1 MEASEKPAVE
11 DRGKETTAAVAEG
24 TGIDDFDDFDSFLE
38 TVLSDCDEPGTAAVA
53 QAAVKPSGS
62 NPEKGHGQQDA
73 KGQEGV
79 NGDDPQGFAPGSGG
93 IVNVPLTAADMESTC
108 TTDTDSDDHHSSNS
122 LHESD
127 SFFPLPLPTA
137 SSSSAS
143 LAVGGQ
149 RSVSATSTATGW
161 GGPANNRGNNSSSTQ
176 SPQLALLL
184 PFVPRLVLQMFN
196 TDAPQMPTGP
206 MHMLLDA
213 AVGLFDVS
221 GFSKI
226 ADRLE
231 KEEADG
237 GSTSAVESEGVAL
250 RRKGSMMP
258 SQSMSADRMNKTLS
272 SRHSSVASSLGESG
286 RDARPTRLRALF
298 GMSMALGG
306 RMGESRTNLKKGSA
320 AERLTDY
327 LNYILGLLTDTVEMH
342 GGDILKFAGDAIIVC
357 WSPTREL
364 GIEPSERISTGKPGG
379 DQLEIPCLRAVLCA
393 RDAMQTCT
401 QKLLNSADPVM
412 SSLGLHIGL
421 GASKVLA
428 GHVGGIEN
436 RWEFFITGEAC
447 EEMNRAEKDA
457 SNMEIVFSGAVG
469 DWIRRYKAPNGCA
482 AELATVRLES
492 GNERLVFLECPPENL
507 PRVLPHALLTNDIMC
522 NVLKMYIPQ
531 PVKVNLKDGVVETA
545 GGIRKI
551 TVVFMELLDLEIAVS
566 DDKDTLDQVNRTVR
580 KIQETVCHYD
590 ATLRQF
596 IVDDKGTVAI
606 VVFGL
611 PPIFHEDNAARGI
624 NLGLR
629 LLRQG
634 VQAKIGVTTGSAFA
648 GVIGAASRQEYAAV
662 GDAVNMSA
670 RLMGKAPRNTVLC
683 DASTAKEA
691 EDAFSFKEAM
701 RMKVKGKDEPIAV
714 FEPLNAG
721 AVLRTK
727 SAKNNFLDRGDH
739 ADHLQ
744 EMMSNAHNPVGTKTV
759 LIEGERGSG
768 KSILLSKAVGMMDGH
783 ELHTFCS
790 SGDMH
795 ERHTSLFPFRQILC
809 QLLELDQDR
818 LNWYAAANRPPPAT
832 GPSPAAA
839 AAAVAAAASSTAA
852 MAAAASAAAAGAA
865 GIVEKGGEVASRRD
879 SCLFRRASTRR
890 RSSIVAVGLGLL
902 GGGGGGGG
910 ATEGGAVDNANSGTD
925 GGSGAPALAA
935 PQAAPPSRK
944 RRSSWVSNVPGRRRS
959 IDAPNA
965 LNPYEP
971 TAARGHLVKNPGFM
985 ALMKDPELGKHLPLL
1000 NMILPLYNEQA
1011 AGAVTTGAQDTH
1023 SKLRRLADMIAA
1035 LLVHRLEASK
1045 MGAATTTAGYRKDA
1059 AVSATPTPASNMTR
1073 AGSAFRLAAVGDAT
1087 KVNSVEEGRGCGAA
1101 IVLDNTQW
1109 LDHNSWELMH
1119 LLRKALPGI
1128 LIFAAFR
1135 PFSEMNLKH
1144 TIALKTVPGTLKM
1157 NMGRLTATQVMLI
1170 LSDSFGVQR
1179 TSEELLEFLEVT
1191 AKGNPRDVIH
1201 MMEDLFK
1208 EGFVEVNLGAVV
1220 ILKELSENSLKIKDH
1235 TSAPVIAKYDQL
1247 TRGTQQLVQAA
1258 AVIGQEVPLDLLVDV
1273 HSMLT
1278 PSREN
1283 NHPAASS
1290 PTSSSASDD
1299 AMVAPGSPAEG
1310 GGGGGGGG
1318 ERDDVDAQIN
1328 TLVRV
1333 GLLERSSPES
1343 VRFVAKYM
1351 VTVIYDMILHSKRQD
1366 MHKAAGDQD
1375 LAVNFLVM
1383 AAEVAIAC
1391 GDPTEAQLACGAVT
1405 QAVDDSGAS
1414 GHLTLLDQAFPP
1426 PPDEIDPQVLRET
1439 KFHLL
1444 VGQTAILSQDWESAE
1459 MSLQL
1464 AVDMSGVDN
1473 IPKQSFADKIFSPW
1487 KNRRKEGHHRGGGGG
1502 KGTNPYRWIGYNNN
1516 NAGPT
1521 AKGKL
1526 RRTNTLT
1533 LYQRAEQAELS
1544 HRRVSDASTQSD
1556 ESTSHREEVLD
1567 LNNVERYGPC
1577 GVMLKKCGNDAK
1589 MLLGR
1594 LNTYQ
1599 EATRSFH
1606 RDLLT
1611 DNKKIIQAHNQMF
1624 VTSGGVLSVSHR
1636 TDPSVLPR
1644 YLRGN
1649 NHMMMGFKDARN
1661 SIRHQQQQQKAPPA
1675 LQIAVSPRLSSSN
1688 LGLSR

>member
-1 MEASEKPAVE
+1 
-11 DRGKETTAAVAEG
+11 
-24 TGIDDFDDFDSFLE
+24 
-38 TVLSDCDEPGTAAVA
+38 
-53 QAAVKPSGS
+53 
-62 NPEKGHGQQDA
+62 
-73 KGQEGV
+73 
-79 NGDDPQGFAPGSGG
+79 
-93 IVNVPLTAADMESTC
+93 
-108 TTDTDSDDHHSSNS
+108 TDSDEDSETGDCSLGDNDSFSLLPMSTAAPSSSLSFGGGDKTSSDPKPTTPFVVGGGGQSGSRSNS
-122 LHESD
+122 
-127 SFFPLPLPTA
+127 
-137 SSSSAS
+137 
-143 LAVGGQ
+143 
-149 RSVSATSTATGW
+149 
-161 GGPANNRGNNSSSTQ
+161 GNTQ

-184 PFVPRLVLQMFN
+184 PFVPRLVIQMYN
-196 TDAPQMPTGP
+196 VEDPQMPTGP
-206 MHMLLDA
+206 RHMLLDA

-221 GFSKI
+221 VFPVLSQVP
-226 ADRLE
+226 ACLSL
-231 KEEADG
+231 
-237 GSTSAVESEGVAL
+237 STGPPSAMESEGVAL

-258 SQSMSADRMNKTLS
+258 SQSVGADRLGGRKQP
-272 SRHSSVASSLGESG
+272 SRHNSVAAGLSDSG
-286 RDARPTRLRALF
+286 ARPARLRALF

-306 RMGESRTNLKKGSA
+306 RMGEARTNLKKGSA

-364 GIEPSERISTGKPGG
+364 GIEAHERINTGASGG

-447 EEMNRAEKDA
+447 EEMNRSEKDA
-457 SNMEIVFSGAVG
+457 NNMEIVFSGAVG
-469 DWIRRYKAPNGCA
+469 DWIRRYKGPNGAA
-482 AELATVRLES
+482 AELATVRLDS
-492 GNERLVFLECPPENL
+492 GNERLVFLECLADNL
-507 PRVLPHALLTNDIMC
+507 PGVLPHAILRNDAMC

-531 PVKVNLKDGVVETA
+531 PVKINLKDGVIETA

-551 TVVFMELLDLEIAVS
+551 TVLFMELLDLEIAVS
-566 DDKDTLDQVNRTVR
+566 DEEDTLNQVNRTVR
-580 KIQETVCHYD
+580 KIQEAVCHYD

-634 VQAKIGVTTGSAFA
+634 VHAKIGVTTGSAFA

-670 RLMGKAPRNTVLC
+670 RLMGKAARNTVLC

-701 RMKVKGKDEPIAV
+701 RIKVKGKDEPIAV
-714 FEPLNAG
+714 FEPLGTG

-727 SAKNNFLDRGDH
+727 ANNNFLDRGDH
-739 ADHLQ
+739 ADQLQ
-744 EMMSNAHNPVGTKTV
+744 ELLSNALSPVGTKTV

-768 KSILLSKAVGMMDGH
+768 KSILLSKAVGMMDTQ

-795 ERHTSLFPFRQILC
+795 EKHTSLFPFRQILC

-818 LNWYAAANRPPPAT
+818 LNSYNYSQGANRSPPQGLPGSDIKAGGVARYIKIT
-832 GPSPAAA
+832 NLIAKAPTRPSLAY
-839 AAAVAAAASSTAA
+839 
-852 MAAAASAAAAGAA
+852 GY
-865 GIVEKGGEVASRRD
+865 RR
-879 SCLFRRASTRR
+879 RSTRR
-890 RSSIVAVGLGLL
+890 RSSIVAVGLGN
-902 GGGGGGGG
+902 GD
-910 ATEGGAVDNANSGTD
+910 VS
-925 GGSGAPALAA
+925 GGSADDNSANGSRLPATLPAPS
-935 PQAAPPSRK
+935 PSLGQQQQQP
-944 RRSSWVSNVPGRRRS
+944 RRRTSWVAGVPGRRRS
-959 IDAPNA
+959 IDVASPTA
-965 LNPYEP
+965 VHPYEP
-971 TAARGHLVKNPGFM
+971 TAARGHLVKNPGFI

-1011 AGAVTTGAQDTH
+1011 AGAVISGAQARRMLARFLAERQDTH
-1023 SKLRRLADMIAA
+1023 SKLRKLADLMSA
-1035 LLVHRLEASK
+1035 LFVHRLEDSK
-1045 MGAATTTAGYRKDA
+1045 KGEGNSRGENRKDA
-1059 AVSATPTPASNMTR
+1059 AVSATPASMLRDGNRGTR
-1073 AGSAFRLAAVGDAT
+1073 VGASPFRMPVIGGDAAAKST
-1087 KVNSVEEGRGCGAA
+1087 PSSPFSAVVDEGRGCGAA

-1109 LDHNSWELMH
+1109 LDHNSWELVH
-1119 LLRKALPGI
+1119 LLRKALPGM

-1144 TIALKTVPGTLKM
+1144 NIALKTVPGTLKM

-1208 EGFVEVNLGAVV
+1208 EGIVEVSLGAVV

-1258 AVIGQEVPLDLLVDV
+1258 AVIGQKVPLDLLMDV
-1273 HSMLT
+1273 HALLAS
-1278 PSREN
+1278 PGDN
-1283 NHPAASS
+1283 NKSPISTASS
-1290 PTSSSASDD
+1290 SPASSSSDGRGRGSLADGGTGD
-1299 AMVAPGSPAEG
+1299 A
-1310 GGGGGGGG
+1310 
-1318 ERDDVDAQIN
+1318 DAQIN

-1333 GLLERSSPES
+1333 GLLERSSVES

-1375 LAVNFLVM
+1375 LAVKFLVM
-1383 AAEVAIAC
+1383 AAEVAISC
-1391 GDPTEAQLACGAVT
+1391 GDPTEAQLACAAVT

-1414 GHLTLLDQAFPP
+1414 GHLTLLD
-1426 PPDEIDPQVLRET
+1426 QVLRET

-1473 IPKQSFADKIFSPW
+1473 KPRQSLAARVLSPW
-1487 KNRRKEGHHRGGGGG
+1487 KQRRAKKRSRGGGRS
-1502 KGTNPYRWIGYNNN
+1502 KNLSSQTRSNKQMKIKRQS
-1516 NAGPT
+1516 
-1521 AKGKL
+1521 
-1526 RRTNTLT
+1526 TLT

-1544 HRRVSDASTQSD
+1544 HRSDGSDQSND
-1556 ESTSHREEVLD
+1556 GNSHRDEMLD
-1567 LNNVERYGPC
+1567 LDSVERYGPC
-1577 GVMLKKCGNDAK
+1577 GVMLKKYGNDAK

-1594 LNTYQ
+1594 LKKYQ

-1606 RDLLT
+1606 QDLLT
-1611 DNKKIIQAHNQMF
+1611 DNKKVIQAHNQMF
-1624 VTSGGVLSVSHR
+1624 VASAGVLSVSHR

-1649 NHMMMGFKDARN
+1649 NY
-1661 SIRHQQQQQKAPPA
+1661 
-1675 LQIAVSPRLSSSN
+1675 
-1688 LGLSR
+1688 

>member
-1 MEASEKPAVE
+1 MEASEKPAA
-11 DRGKETTAAVAEG
+11 DGRSKETTATVAEG
-24 TGIDDFDDFDSFLE
+24 TSIDDYDDFDSFLE
-38 TVLSDCDEPGTAAVA
+38 TVLSDCDKPGTAAVA
-53 QAAVKPSGS
+53 PAAAVKPSGS
-62 NPEKGHGQQDA
+62 NPEEGHDHQDVKGKD
-73 KGQEGV
+73 GV
-79 NGDDPQGFAPGSGG
+79 NGGDPKGIAPGRGETA
-93 IVNVPLTAADMESTC
+93 VNVPLTAADMESTC
-108 TTDTDSDDHHSSNS
+108 TSDTDSDDHQSTNT
-122 LHESD
+122 LHEAD
-127 SFFPLPLPTA
+127 SFSPLPLPTT

-149 RSVSATSTATGW
+149 RIGNATSTATGW
-161 GGPANNRGNNSSSTQ
+161 GGLGNNNGNDSSSTQ

-237 GSTSAVESEGVAL
+237 GTTSAVESEGVAL

-272 SRHSSVASSLGESG
+272 SRHSSVASGLGESG
-286 RDARPTRLRALF
+286 RDVRPTRLRALF

-447 EEMNRAEKDA
+447 EEMNRSEKDA

-469 DWIRRYKAPNGCA
+469 DWIRRYKGPTGGA

-492 GNERLVFLECPPENL
+492 GNERLVFLECPPANL
-507 PRVLPHALLTNDIMC
+507 PRVLPHAVLRNDIMC

-531 PVKVNLKDGVVETA
+531 PVKINLKDGVVETA

-551 TVVFMELLDLEIAVS
+551 TVVFMELLDVEIAVS

-744 EMMSNAHNPVGTKTV
+744 EMMSNAHSPVGTKTV

-768 KSILLSKAVGMMDGH
+768 KSILLSKAVGMMDGQ

-818 LNWYAAANRPPPAT
+818 LNWYAAGNRPPPAT

-839 AAAVAAAASSTAA
+839 AAAAAAASSTAA
-852 MAAAASAAAAGAA
+852 MAAAAAAAAAGAA

-890 RSSIVAVGLGLL
+890 RSSIVAVGLGML
-902 GGGGGGGG
+902 GGGG
-910 ATEGGAVDNANSGTD
+910 ATEGGTVDDANPGTD
-925 GGSGAPALAA
+925 AGSGAPALAA
-935 PQAAPPSRK
+935 PQAAPPA
-944 RRSSWVSNVPGRRRS
+944 RRGSLFSNVPGRRRS
-959 IDAPNA
+959 TDAPTA

-1035 LLVHRLEASK
+1035 LLVHRLEAK
-1045 MGAATTTAGYRKDA
+1045 TGAAATTAGYRKDA
-1059 AVSATPTPASNMTR
+1059 AVSATPVPANNMAR
-1073 AGSAFRLAAVGDAT
+1073 AGSAFRLAGIGDTT

-1119 LLRKALPGI
+1119 LLRKALPGM

-1220 ILKELSENSLKIKDH
+1220 ILKELSENSLKIK
-1235 TSAPVIAKYDQL
+1235 
-1247 TRGTQQLVQAA
+1247 
-1258 AVIGQEVPLDLLVDV
+1258 
-1273 HSMLT
+1273 
-1278 PSREN
+1278 
-1283 NHPAASS
+1283 
-1290 PTSSSASDD
+1290 
-1299 AMVAPGSPAEG
+1299 
-1310 GGGGGGGG
+1310 
-1318 ERDDVDAQIN
+1318 
-1328 TLVRV
+1328 
-1333 GLLERSSPES
+1333 
-1343 VRFVAKYM
+1343 
-1351 VTVIYDMILHSKRQD
+1351 
-1366 MHKAAGDQD
+1366 
-1375 LAVNFLVM
+1375 
-1383 AAEVAIAC
+1383 
-1391 GDPTEAQLACGAVT
+1391 
-1405 QAVDDSGAS
+1405 
-1414 GHLTLLDQAFPP
+1414 
-1426 PPDEIDPQVLRET
+1426 
-1439 KFHLL
+1439 
-1444 VGQTAILSQDWESAE
+1444 
-1459 MSLQL
+1459 
-1464 AVDMSGVDN
+1464 
-1473 IPKQSFADKIFSPW
+1473 
-1487 KNRRKEGHHRGGGGG
+1487 
-1502 KGTNPYRWIGYNNN
+1502 
-1516 NAGPT
+1516 
-1521 AKGKL
+1521 
-1526 RRTNTLT
+1526 
-1533 LYQRAEQAELS
+1533 
-1544 HRRVSDASTQSD
+1544 
-1556 ESTSHREEVLD
+1556 
-1567 LNNVERYGPC
+1567 
-1577 GVMLKKCGNDAK
+1577 
-1589 MLLGR
+1589 
-1594 LNTYQ
+1594 
-1599 EATRSFH
+1599 
-1606 RDLLT
+1606 
-1611 DNKKIIQAHNQMF
+1611 
-1624 VTSGGVLSVSHR
+1624 
-1636 TDPSVLPR
+1636 
-1644 YLRGN
+1644 
-1649 NHMMMGFKDARN
+1649 
-1661 SIRHQQQQQKAPPA
+1661 
-1675 LQIAVSPRLSSSN
+1675 
-1688 LGLSR
+1688 